1 MVAGGSGGG
10 WRKGGWVLG
19 QWGEVGG
26 RLCLGYGGTIGIL
39 LGGVGSGGV
48 GVQGSWGELVAGY
61 KRLRSLFWLV
71 WLPGLLV
78 SPVHLSLSLGRS
90 DANTCQNV
98 SCSLF
103 LSGIGIASLTF
114 DTFCMFC

>member
-48 GVQGSWGELVAGY
+48 GVQGSRGELVAGY
-61 KRLRSLFWLV
+61 KRLPSLFWLV
-71 WLPGLLV
+71 WLPGFLV
-78 SPVHLSLSLGRS
+78 SPVQLSLW
-90 DANTCQNV
+90 AAWMQNMSKCVMFIV
-98 SCSLF
+98 S
-103 LSGIGIASLTF
+103 IWNWNHIAHT
-114 DTFCMFC
+114 